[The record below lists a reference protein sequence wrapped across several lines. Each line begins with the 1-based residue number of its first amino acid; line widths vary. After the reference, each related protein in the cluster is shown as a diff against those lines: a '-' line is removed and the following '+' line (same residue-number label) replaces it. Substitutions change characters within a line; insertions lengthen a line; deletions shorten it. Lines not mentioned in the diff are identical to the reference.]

1 MKDLDKNNWLVE
13 VMKTIGEY
21 NTNALEQISK
31 LINVKQEKSVL
42 KEDTRYVYDNIRPTI
57 LAEPDRDVWI
67 KRDDIKENMEELI
80 QAQGKNAINSLES
93 INDPTLL
100 TKIPKNEYGL
110 TDEMSRWLLEFIFCV
125 EGGYFNHPNDPG
137 GETMYGIIK
146 SEARKFG
153 YEGQMKMLPKELATM
168 IYQKKY
174 WRDTGLMNITNFGKA
189 LTIFDF
195 QVNSG
200 TRGCKIAQKTANKLY
215 EHKFVDKNFRE
226 LMKDTN
232 PLSIDGVL
240 GEKSFDMINKIP
252 TLEYLLSYVVFQED
266 QYEDLMRA
274 NPKLRVF
281 DEGWENRIVKKNIF
295 LGTML
300 RQNVF
305 SL

>member
-1 MKDLDKNNWLVE
+1 
-13 VMKTIGEY
+13 
-21 NTNALEQISK
+21 
-31 LINVKQEKSVL
+31 
-42 KEDTRYVYDNIRPTI
+42 
-57 LAEPDRDVWI
+57 
-67 KRDDIKENMEELI
+67 
-80 QAQGKNAINSLES
+80 
-93 INDPTLL
+93 
-100 TKIPKNEYGL
+100 
-110 TDEMSRWLLEFIFCV
+110 
-125 EGGYFNHPNDPG
+125 
-137 GETMYGIIK
+137 MYGIIK
-146 SEARKFG
+146 TEARKFG
-153 YEGQMKMLPKELATM
+153 YEGQMKTLPKELATM

-232 PLSIDGVL
+232 PLSVDGVL

-274 NPKLRVF
+274 NPKLRTF